1 VYGVLRV
8 CLLLLVVVLTALPA
22 QAQSKL
28 ALIIGN
34 ADYAHLPKLANPAN
48 DARLIADNLTKVGF
62 TVTSITDQSQAQ
74 MKAAIAQ
81 FSESVSKEGT
91 GTIALFYYAG
101 HGVQIEG
108 TNYLVPVD
116 ANVNSAGDVVLGA
129 VSASDLLKT
138 LELARAKVNV
148 LVLDACRDN
157 PFKGGTRGFTR
168 GLARVEAPA
177 GSIVAYA
184 TAPGQVAQDG
194 DAANSPYA
202 EALSKHISTPGL
214 ALEEVF
220 RKVRI
225 DVSTQTSNAQVPWEE
240 TSLTEEVILAGTA
253 AQAPPEAPKL
263 EDLMSKKTSLDATRA
278 YIVAVG
284 ENSITAYHLFL
295 KDYPDAK
302 EASLALR
309 NMEMLNDEANWR
321 RAAEQN
327 TRGAYKIY
335 LNLHPEGAY
344 KAEAEAKLAVF
355 SAKTAPPP
363 EAPPPPPKPLMI
375 EADGFDVF
383 GTDLE
388 ALRDVTFNDCSALCA
403 ANSSCAAVSY
413 RADLQRCYV
422 KSAVSLLVQNAKSAV
437 SVKPDVQANLRASN
451 FQIVPQSDYP
461 GFDIGD
467 VKLESTQD
475 CLQACENRSDCQAFA
490 YVTKNK
496 TCWLKS
502 GYGEA
507 IAAPPVVSGIRMK

>member
-1 VYGVLRV
+1 MLNGVLRV
-8 CLLLLVVVLTALPA
+8 CVLLLVGVLTTLPA
-22 QAQSKL
+22 LAQSKR

-34 ADYAHLPKLANPAN
+34 AAYAALPKLANPAN
-48 DARLIADNLTKVGF
+48 DAKLIADNLTQVGF
-62 TVTSITDQSQAQ
+62 TVTAVTDQSQAQ
-74 MKAAIAQ
+74 MKAAIAL
-81 FSESVSKEGT
+81 FSEEVSKAGED
-91 GTIALFYYAG
+91 TIALFYYAG
-101 HGVQIEG
+101 HGVQIDG
-108 TNYLVPVD
+108 VNYLIPVD
-116 ANVNSAGDVVLGA
+116 ANVNTAGDVVLGA

-138 LELARAKVNV
+138 IELARAKVNV

-157 PFKGGTRGFTR
+157 PFKGSTRGFTR

-194 DAANSPYA
+194 DTANSPYA
-202 EALSKHISTPGL
+202 EALSKHIATPGL
-214 ALEEVF
+214 SLEDVF

-225 DVSTQTSNAQVPWEE
+225 DVSAKTNNAQVPWEE
-240 TSLTEEVILAGTA
+240 TSLREEVVLAGIA
-253 AQAPPEAPKL
+253 AVTDPDVPKP
-263 EDLMSKKTSLDATRA
+263 DDTPAKNTSLDATRA
-278 YIVAVG
+278 YVVAVAD
-284 ENSITAYHLFL
+284 NSIKAYADFL
-295 KDYPDAK
+295 KQHPDAK
-302 EASLALR
+302 EAPQAMR

-321 RAAEQN
+321 KAAEQN
-327 TRGAYKIY
+327 TRGSYRIY

-344 KAEAEAKLAVF
+344 LAEAKAKLAALDS
-355 SAKTAPPP
+355 SATPPP
-363 EAPPPPPKPLMI
+363 PPPPPKPLMI

-388 ALRDVTFNDCSALCA
+388 ALRDVTFTDCSAICA

-413 RADLQRCYV
+413 RSDLKRCYV
-422 KSAVSLLVQNAKSAV
+422 KSAVSLLVQNAKSAI

-451 FQIVPQSDYP
+451 FQIVPQADYP

-475 CLQACENRSDCQAFA
+475 CLQACESRSDCQAFA
-490 YVTKNK
+490 YVTRNK

-507 IAAPPVVSGIRMK
+507 VAAPPVVSGIRTK